1 MERSTKALKIRPGVM
16 LSQKSGEQSKTQR
29 SVGHLLYHKRNLARE
44 GSPELHF
51 VPGGAD
57 GVENAKGMEVKGSRK
72 DALDSVRL
80 LVHSDSAGPPTN
92 QSAPPVPITNHL
104 VVLRAFQLHE
114 LKYRGT
120 SIACG
125 VAERSCRQ
133 GEPVPGGFTPE
144 AP

>member
-1 MERSTKALKIRPGVM
+1 MERSMKALKIRPGVM
-16 LSQKSGEQSKTQR
+16 LSQKSGERSKTQR
-29 SVGHLLYHKRNLARE
+29 SVGHLLYHERNLARE

-51 VPGGAD
+51 IPGGAD
-57 GVENAKGMEVKGSRK
+57 GVENAKGMETKGSRK
-72 DALDSVRL
+72 DEAFGAQRL
-80 LVHSDSAGPPTN
+80 SRAPSN
-92 QSAPPVPITNHL
+92 QSAPPAPITNHL

-125 VAERSCRQ
+125 TAERSCRQ